1 MLFSRIHP
9 ERWGIS
15 QRGVGNVCVLAKQN
29 ILRRRHQAGSWKARP
44 LPSFPAKTRSPS
56 VRACIRQANDVT
68 CAGRPAPSD
77 RFEAV
82 ESSARAPIRQVAVI
96 SVLFFSDGSTH
107 VRCRFIFDLS
117 VVLLSSSHLGFVG
130 PNAAAVT
137 RCRRAFVIGTAS
149 LTCLVQMAAVC
160 VFCYIVL

>member
-44 LPSFPAKTRSPS
+44 LPSFPAKTRSP
-56 VRACIRQANDVT
+56 
-68 CAGRPAPSD
+68 GRPAPSD